1 VRIFIIKRLLL
12 GVMVLFGV
20 IFITFVIVRIIPSDP
35 ATQWVGPRA
44 TQEQLE
50 AARIELGLNDPFFV
64 QFGNFVTDLFQGK
77 MGKSL
82 RSHQPVF
89 KELKTFLP
97 ATLELVI
104 LSTFIGVI
112 LGLYLGVVSASRKD
126 QWVDHL
132 CRFFSV
138 STVSIPAFW
147 IGLLLQFVFYG
158 ILDWLPLGERLSMRV
173 KLFQEIPDITGML
186 LFDSL
191 ITWNMVVFWDAL
203 KHIILPGFVMALF
216 PIGLVA
222 RMTRSALLEILN
234 EDYIKAARSY
244 GLSER
249 IVMWSYALKNSL
261 GPTAT
266 VVTLAIGFTLV
277 NTFLVESIFSW
288 PGIGNYIATAVI
300 VLDYPAIMG
309 VTIFSACSYVFL
321 NLAAD
326 LIIALDPRVRT

>member
-1 VRIFIIKRLLL
+1 MSIFIIKRLLL
-12 GVMVLFGV
+12 GLLVLFGV
-20 IFITFVIVRIIPSDP
+20 IFITFVIVRVIPSNP
-35 ATQWVGPRA
+35 ETQWVGPRA
-44 TQEQLE
+44 TQAQLK
-50 AARIELGLNDPFFV
+50 AARIELGLDDPFFV
-64 QFGNFVTDLFQGK
+64 QFGNFVADLAQGN

-97 ATLELVI
+97 ATLELVL
-104 LSTFIGVI
+104 LSTIIGVF
-112 LGLYLGVVSASRKD
+112 LGLYLGVVSANRKD
-126 QWVDHL
+126 QWIDHL
-132 CRFFSV
+132 CRFFAV
-138 STVSIPAFW
+138 GTVSIPAFW

-158 ILDWLPLGERLSMRV
+158 VLDWLPLGERLSMRV
-173 KLFQEIPDITGML
+173 KLFHEIPNITGML

-191 ITWNMVVFWDAL
+191 VTGNFVVFWDAL

-222 RMTRSALLEILN
+222 RMTRSALLEILS

-249 IVMWSYALKNSL
+249 IIMWSYALKNSL

-288 PGIGNYIATAVI
+288 PGIGNYIATAVV

>member
-1 VRIFIIKRLLL
+1 MRIFIIKRLLL

-126 QWVDHL
+126 QW
-132 CRFFSV
+132 
-138 STVSIPAFW
+138 SI
-147 IGLLLQFVFYG
+147 I
-158 ILDWLPLGERLSMRV
+158 S
-173 KLFQEIPDITGML
+173 
-186 LFDSL
+186 
-191 ITWNMVVFWDAL
+191 VVFS
-203 KHIILPGFVMALF
+203 P
-216 PIGLVA
+216 
-222 RMTRSALLEILN
+222 
-234 EDYIKAARSY
+234 
-244 GLSER
+244 
-249 IVMWSYALKNSL
+249 
-261 GPTAT
+261 
-266 VVTLAIGFTLV
+266 
-277 NTFLVESIFSW
+277 
-288 PGIGNYIATAVI
+288 
-300 VLDYPAIMG
+300 
-309 VTIFSACSYVFL
+309 
-321 NLAAD
+321 
-326 LIIALDPRVRT
+326 